1 MLLKAFRIAV
11 YLENLQPATRN
22 PNLIFT
28 MSTNAFHALKVSK
41 VHQETADTVSVSFA
55 VPTDLKNTFQYKQ
68 GQYLTLK
75 FDLKGKEVRRAYSM
89 SSSPLEADLTVSV
102 KRVEKGLV
110 SNHINDN
117 LKVGAT
123 VEVMPPEGKFYLP
136 LKEENRK
143 NYYLF
148 GAGSGITPLFSIIKT
163 TLEAEPQST
172 VFLFYSNRNEDSII
186 FKDQLGALSKKYA
199 GQLIVEHVLSQPKKE
214 KQGGLTGFF
223 KKAKMSWLGKTGRI
237 DAAKAKELLDEN
249 PPRAKEVAYMICGP
263 SGFIA
268 GIEGAL
274 KSRSVDEKTIHREY
288 FTAPDAEGGEAA
300 VSAVD
305 GATVKAILDGAEITV
320 AVPAG
325 QNILDVLLDNN
336 FDPPYSCTSGAC
348 STCMA
353 KVTKGEVEMEACFA
367 LDDDEVAEGYILT
380 CQAHPKTAEVEISYD
395 V

>member
-1 MLLKAFRIAV
+1 
-11 YLENLQPATRN
+11 
-22 PNLIFT
+22 
-28 MSTNAFHALKVSK
+28 MSSNAFHALKVSK

-55 VPTDLKNTFQYKQ
+55 VPANLKNTFQYKQ

-102 KRVEKGLV
+102 KRVDKGLV

-117 LKVGAT
+117 LKVGDT
-123 VEVMPPEGKFYLP
+123 VEVMPPEGKFYVP

-186 FKDQLGALSKKYA
+186 FKDQLGHLSKKYA
-199 GQLIVEHVLSQPKKE
+199 GQLIVEHILSQPKKE

-223 KKAKMSWLGKTGRI
+223 KKAKMSWTGKVGRI
-237 DAAKAKELLDEN
+237 DATKVNKLLSEY
-249 PPRAKEVAYMICGP
+249 PPRAKDVEYMICGP
-263 SGFIA
+263 SGFIT
-268 GIEGAL
+268 GVEGAL
-274 KSRSVDEKTIHREY
+274 KTKGIAEKTIHREY
-288 FTAPDAEGGEAA
+288 FTAPDAEGDAKA
-300 VSAVD
+300 VNAVD
-305 GATVKAILDGAEITV
+305 GAMMKAILDGNEITI

-325 QNILDVLLDNN
+325 KNILDVLLDNN
-336 FDPPYSCTSGAC
+336 FDPHYSCTSGAC

-353 KVTKGEVEMEACFA
+353 KVTKGEVEMEACYA

-380 CQAHPKTAEVEISYD
+380 CQAHPKTAEVEISFD